1 MLNRVSVKS
10 RLLSLSGIPA
20 VFFILATIFTIG
32 TLSNLT
38 SYIDHIYDDRVV
50 PLRKIKV
57 VSDNYAV
64 VIVDTFHK
72 LRGNQLSNRAA
83 LNQIAEAKNIAE
95 KEWSDYLST
104 DLTSEERNL
113 IKQAESAELVVKE
126 LLSNY
131 TSRVNANTFNE
142 IPYDKFVRELYAAF
156 DPLSESYS
164 KLIELQLTE
173 ASRLRDRGRLE
184 ASTTKTVMI
193 ASSVVIVIVMVL
205 IGMLIF
211 RSINEPL
218 SRLRM
223 RIGNIARDAD
233 LTQRVVVEG
242 QDELSQIGNDFNT
255 MVSSLHQLVTNLVT
269 IVNSLSTTSN
279 ELNGISQSIAG
290 TSQEQEQQTVMIA
303 TAATEMSSA
312 IQEVAH
318 NAMNTANKAEMSGK
332 LAKQG
337 MDVISQNIQAIERL
351 ASEVG
356 DNAQLIK
363 ALNDQSN
370 EINQVVLMIQ
380 GVAEQTN
387 LLALNAAIEAAR
399 AGESGRG
406 FAVVADEVRQLAH
419 NTQKATESIRDMISK
434 LQGMAQNAVSSME
447 NAQSSAAAGVDRAN
461 ESAQIMTDID
471 KAVDEIVG
479 MNIQVSTA
487 TEEQTTVVA
496 EISENIND
504 FSSSISEITRN
515 AQSNADVSND
525 LEALAEQLNSQVLV
539 FKV

>member
-1 MLNRVSVKS
+1 MC
-10 RLLSLSGIPA
+10 SLS
-20 VFFILATIFTIG
+20 
-32 TLSNLT
+32 
-38 SYIDHIYDDRVV
+38 
-50 PLRKIKV
+50 
-57 VSDNYAV
+57 
-64 VIVDTFHK
+64 
-72 LRGNQLSNRAA
+72 
-83 LNQIAEAKNIAE
+83 
-95 KEWSDYLST
+95 
-104 DLTSEERNL
+104 
-113 IKQAESAELVVKE
+113 
-126 LLSNY
+126 
-131 TSRVNANTFNE
+131 
-142 IPYDKFVRELYAAF
+142 
-156 DPLSESYS
+156 
-164 KLIELQLTE
+164 
-173 ASRLRDRGRLE
+173 
-184 ASTTKTVMI
+184 
-193 ASSVVIVIVMVL
+193 VL

-242 QDELSQIGNDFNT
+242 QDELSEIGNDFNT
-255 MVSSLHQLVTNLVT
+255 MVSSLHELVTNLVT
-269 IVNSLSTTSN
+269 MVNSLSSTSN

-303 TAATEMSSA
+303 TAVTEMSSA

-318 NAMNTANKAEMSGK
+318 NAMNTANKAEMSGQ

-504 FSSSISEITRN
+504 FSSSISEITRS

-525 LEALAEQLNSQVLV
+525 LEALAEQLNGQVSV

>member
-32 TLSNLT
+32 TLSNLIN
-38 SYIDHIYDDRVV
+38 YIDRIYDDRVV
-50 PLRKIKV
+50 PLRQIKV

-72 LRGNQLSNRAA
+72 LRGHQLSNSAA
-83 LNQIAEAKNIAE
+83 LKQIEEAKNIAE
-95 KEWSDYLST
+95 KEWSQYLST
-104 DLTSEERNL
+104 ELTSEERSL
-113 IKQAESAELVVKE
+113 VKQVESAELAVKQ
-126 LLSNY
+126 LLTNY
-131 TSRVNANTFNE
+131 TSRVNTNTFEE
-142 IPYDKFVRELYAAF
+142 IPYDKFVHDLYAAF
-156 DPLSESYS
+156 DPLSESYNA
-164 KLIELQLTE
+164 LIELQLAE
-173 ASRLRDRGRLE
+173 ASALRDVGRSE
-184 ASTTKTVMI
+184 ASATKTAMI
-193 ASSVVIVIVMVL
+193 ISSVTIVIVMVL

-242 QDELSQIGNDFNT
+242 QDELSEIGNDFNT
-255 MVSSLHQLVTNLVT
+255 MVSSLHELVTNLVT
-269 IVNSLSTTSN
+269 MVNSLSSTSN

-318 NAMNTANKAEMSGK
+318 NAMNTANKAEMSGQ

-504 FSSSISEITRN
+504 FSSSISEITRS

-525 LEALAEQLNSQVLV
+525 LEALAEQLNGQVSV

>member
-1 MLNRVSVKS
+1 M
-10 RLLSLSGIPA
+10 
-20 VFFILATIFTIG
+20 FFILATIFTIG

>member
-1 MLNRVSVKS
+1 MLNKVSVKS

-20 VFFILATIFTIG
+20 VFFVLATTFTIA
-32 TLSNLT
+32 TLSNLIN
-38 SYIDHIYDDRVV
+38 YIDRIYDDRVV
-50 PLRKIKV
+50 PLRQIKV

-72 LRGNQLSNRAA
+72 LRGNQLSNRDA
-83 LNQIAEAKNIAE
+83 LAQIEQASGIAQ
-95 KEWSDYLST
+95 KEWDKYLAT
-104 DLTSEERNL
+104 DLTKDEQRL
-113 IKQAESAELVVKE
+113 IAQAEKAERQVQQ
-126 LLSNY
+126 LLSDY
-131 TSRVNANTFNE
+131 TARINSGTFLS
-142 IPYDKFVRELYAAF
+142 IPYDKFVHDLYAAF
-156 DPLSESYS
+156 DPLSESYND
-164 KLIELQLTE
+164 LIELQLAEAKALRNVGHDEAEDTE
-173 ASRLRDRGRLE
+173 NF
-184 ASTTKTVMI
+184 MI
-193 ASSVVIVIVMVL
+193 VSSVVIVVVMVF
-205 IGMLIF
+205 IGILIF
-211 RSINEPL
+211 KSINEPL
-218 SRLRM
+218 NRLRM

-233 LTQRVVVEG
+233 LTQRVIVEG
-242 QDELSQIGNDFNT
+242 NDELSEIGNDFNS
-255 MVSSLHQLVTNLVT
+255 MVSSLHELVINLVT
-269 IVNSLSTTSN
+269 IVNSLSKTSN

-337 MDVISQNIQAIERL
+337 MEVIALNIEAIERL

-419 NTQKATESIRDMISK
+419 NTQKATESIRDMIGK

-447 NAQSSAAAGVDRAN
+447 NAQTSAASGVERAN

-471 KAVDEIVG
+471 QAVDEIVG

-504 FSSSISEITRN
+504 FSSSISEITQN

-525 LEALAEQLNSQVLV
+525 LEELAQQLNRQVLV

>member
-1 MLNRVSVKS
+1 MLNSFSVKS

-20 VFFILATIFTIG
+20 IFFIFATIFTIA

-38 SYIDHIYDDRVV
+38 SYIDRIYDDRVV
-50 PLRKIKV
+50 PLKQIKV

-72 LRGNQLSNRAA
+72 LRGQQLSDRAA
-83 LNQIAEAKNIAE
+83 LEQIEAAKNTAQGEWKNYLQTGLTKQERDLVSASEKAERVVERLLDDYIA
-95 KEWSDYLST
+95 
-104 DLTSEERNL
+104 
-113 IKQAESAELVVKE
+113 
-126 LLSNY
+126 
-131 TSRVNANTFNE
+131 RVRANTFNS
-142 IPYDKFVRELYAAF
+142 IPYDVFIHDLYAAF
-156 DPLSESYS
+156 DPLSESYNA
-164 KLIELQLTE
+164 LIELQLTE
-173 ASRLRDRGRLE
+173 ANSLRSMGRAE
-184 ASTTKTVMI
+184 ADATKAAMLI
-193 ASSVVIVIVMVL
+193 SSVAIIVMML
-205 IGMLIF
+205 TIGMLIF
-211 RSINEPL
+211 KSINKPL
-218 SRLRM
+218 TRLRM

-233 LTQRVVVEG
+233 LTQRVIVEG
-242 QDELSQIGNDFNT
+242 NDELSEIGRDFNS
-255 MVSSLHQLVTNLVT
+255 MISSLHDLVKSLVTM
-269 IVNSLSTTSN
+269 VNSLSKTAC
-279 ELNGISQSIAG
+279 ELNTISQSMVG
-290 TSQEQEQQTVMIA
+290 TSQQQEQQTVMIA
-303 TAATEMSSA
+303 TATTQMSSA

-318 NAMNTANKAEMSGK
+318 SAMNTANKAEVSGE

-337 MDVISQNIQAIERL
+337 VGVISQNIQTIEKL
-351 ASEVG
+351 AGEVG

-419 NTQKATESIRDMISK
+419 NTQKATESIREMISK
-434 LQGMAQNAVSSME
+434 LQGTAQHAVSSME
-447 NAQSSAAAGVDRAN
+447 GAQSSAASGVNRAN
-461 ESAQIMTDID
+461 ESAKLMAEINQ
-471 KAVDEIVG
+471 AVDEIVG

-504 FSSSISEITRN
+504 FSSSISEITN
-515 AQSNADVSND
+515 SAKSNADVSNH
-525 LEALAEQLNSQVLV
+525 LQTLSEHLNKQVSV

>member
-1 MLNRVSVKS
+1 MLNKVSVKS

-20 VFFILATIFTIG
+20 VFFVLATTFTIA

-38 SYIDHIYDDRVV
+38 NYIDRIYDDRVV
-50 PLRKIKV
+50 PLRQIKV

-72 LRGNQLSNRAA
+72 LRGNQLSNRDA
-83 LNQIAEAKNIAE
+83 LAQIEQASGIAQ
-95 KEWSDYLST
+95 KEWDKYLAT
-104 DLTSEERNL
+104 DLTKDEQRLIAQTEKAER
-113 IKQAESAELVVKE
+113 QVQQ
-126 LLSNY
+126 LLSDY
-131 TSRVNANTFNE
+131 TARINSGTFLS
-142 IPYDKFVRELYAAF
+142 IPYDKFVRDLYAAF
-156 DPLSESYS
+156 DPLSESYND
-164 KLIELQLTE
+164 LIELQLAEAKTLRSVGHDEAEDTE
-173 ASRLRDRGRLE
+173 NF
-184 ASTTKTVMI
+184 MI
-193 ASSVVIVIVMVL
+193 VSSVVIVVVMVF
-205 IGMLIF
+205 IGILIF
-211 RSINEPL
+211 KSINEPL
-218 SRLRM
+218 NRLRM

-233 LTQRVVVEG
+233 LTQRVIVEG
-242 QDELSQIGNDFNT
+242 NDELSEIGNDFNS
-255 MVSSLHQLVTNLVT
+255 MVSSLHELVINLVT
-269 IVNSLSTTSN
+269 IVNSLSKTSN

-337 MDVISQNIQAIERL
+337 MEVIALNIEAIERL

-419 NTQKATESIRDMISK
+419 NTQKATESIRDMIGK

-447 NAQSSAAAGVDRAN
+447 NAQTSAASGVERAN

-471 KAVDEIVG
+471 QAVDEIVG

-504 FSSSISEITRN
+504 FSSSISEITQN

-525 LEALAEQLNSQVLV
+525 LEELAQQLNRQVLV